1 MLRGTTIDALEGY
14 DRGQALAAGFSS
26 AKVKDWALLH
36 DVYFGP
42 TQAVKQ
48 QATAVRLAR
57 EAAFTLDQLVM
68 IERALKRIR
77 RSRTRMKL
85 RLRLLRQKRNYRSL
99 SALVRELVPKPARKP
114 VKRVAFSK
122 SRDGLRTVTATADER
137 DVADL
142 EHHLNQGIDP
152 EQPAGPQ
159 LVENLLSLMRGEGGG
174 VARAV
179 PRPMILVPLPEYVR
193 ILDGEGDDVVL
204 GLTDATS
211 MTGAEFLQANFGEQ
225 LEVAAFHPQA
235 GPVNLYRTERLANR
249 KQRDLARAAMPVC
262 PFPGCRQGADLCE
275 IHHIEAWSRG
285 GETNLANLSP
295 LCRYHNRVN
304 DDDPGRARR
313 GRIENVAGTPT
324 WCSPGG
330 YAVAN
335 PYHPFAAMRTLFPQ

>member
-1 MLRGTTIDALEGY
+1 MISGTTINALAGY
-14 DRGQALAAGFSS
+14 DREQALAAGFSPG
-26 AKVKDWALLH
+26 KVKDWALLH

-48 QATAVRLAR
+48 QATALDLAQKG
-57 EAAFTLDQLVM
+57 AFTLDQLVM
-68 IERALKRIR
+68 VERALKRIR
-77 RSRTRMKL
+77 RARARMKL
-85 RLRLLRQKRNYRSL
+85 RLRILQRKRNYRTL
-99 SALVRELVPKPARKP
+99 SALVRKLVPKPAPKP

-152 EQPAGPQ
+152 SQPAGPQ
-159 LVENLLSLMRGEGGG
+159 LLENLLTLLRGEGGG
-174 VARAV
+174 VAHAA
-179 PRPMILVPLPEYVR
+179 PRPMVLVPLPDYVR
-193 ILDGEGDDVVL
+193 ILGGEGDDVVL
-204 GLTDATS
+204 GLTDATT
-211 MTGAEFLQANFGEQ
+211 MTGAEFLQAHFGEQ

-324 WCSPGG
+324 WSSPGG
-330 YAVAN
+330 FAVAN

>member
-1 MLRGTTIDALEGY
+1 MISGTTINALAGY
-14 DRGQALAAGFSS
+14 DREQALAAGFSPG
-26 AKVKDWALLH
+26 KVKDWALLH

-48 QATAVRLAR
+48 QATALDLAQKG
-57 EAAFTLDQLVM
+57 AFTLDQLVM
-68 IERALKRIR
+68 VERALKRIR
-77 RSRTRMKL
+77 RARARMKL
-85 RLRLLRQKRNYRSL
+85 RLRILQQRRNYRTL
-99 SALVRELVPKPARKP
+99 SALVRKLVPKPAPKP

-152 EQPAGPQ
+152 AQPAGPQ
-159 LVENLLSLMRGEGGG
+159 LLENLLTLLRGEGSG
-174 VARAV
+174 VAHAA
-179 PRPMILVPLPEYVR
+179 PRPMVLVPLPDYVR
-193 ILDGEGDDVVL
+193 ILGGEGDDVVL
-204 GLTDATS
+204 GLTDATT
-211 MTGAEFLQANFGEQ
+211 MTGAEFLQAHFGEQ

-324 WCSPGG
+324 WSSPGG
-330 YAVAN
+330 FAVAN

>member
-1 MLRGTTIDALEGY
+1 MISGTTINALAGY
-14 DRGQALAAGFSS
+14 DREQALAAGFSPG
-26 AKVKDWALLH
+26 KIKDWALLH

-48 QATAVRLAR
+48 QASALDLAQKG
-57 EAAFTLDQLVM
+57 AFTLDQLVM
-68 IERALKRIR
+68 VERALKRIR
-77 RSRTRMKL
+77 RARARMKL
-85 RLRLLRQKRNYRSL
+85 RLRILQHKRNYRTL
-99 SALVRELVPKPARKP
+99 SALVRKLVPKPAPKP

-152 EQPAGPQ
+152 AQPAGPQ
-159 LVENLLSLMRGEGGG
+159 LLGNLLTLLRGEGGG
-174 VARAV
+174 VAHAA
-179 PRPMILVPLPEYVR
+179 PRPMVLVPLPDYVR
-193 ILDGEGDDVVL
+193 ILGGEGDDVVL
-204 GLTDATS
+204 GLTDATT
-211 MTGAEFLQANFGEQ
+211 MTGAEFLQAHLGEQ

-304 DDDPGRARR
+304 DDDPERARR

-330 YAVAN
+330 FAVAN
-335 PYHPFAAMRTLFPQ
+335 PYHPFAAMRTLFP

>member
-1 MLRGTTIDALEGY
+1 MISGTTINALAGY
-14 DRGQALAAGFSS
+14 DREQALAAGFSPG
-26 AKVKDWALLH
+26 KVKDWALLH

-48 QATAVRLAR
+48 QATALDLAQKG
-57 EAAFTLDQLVM
+57 AFTLDQLVM
-68 IERALKRIR
+68 VERALKRIR
-77 RSRTRMKL
+77 RARARMKL
-85 RLRLLRQKRNYRSL
+85 RLRILQQKRNYRTL
-99 SALVRELVPKPARKP
+99 STLVRKLVPKPAPKP

-152 EQPAGPQ
+152 AQPAGPQ
-159 LVENLLSLMRGEGGG
+159 LLENLLTLLRGEGGG
-174 VARAV
+174 VAHAA
-179 PRPMILVPLPEYVR
+179 PRPMVLVPLPDYVR
-193 ILDGEGDDVVL
+193 ILGGEGDDVVL
-204 GLTDATS
+204 GLTDATT
-211 MTGAEFLQANFGEQ
+211 MTGAEFLQAHFGEQ

-324 WCSPGG
+324 WSSPGG
-330 YAVAN
+330 FAVAN

>member
-1 MLRGTTIDALEGY
+1 MISGTTINALAGY
-14 DRGQALAAGFSS
+14 DREQALAAGFSPG
-26 AKVKDWALLH
+26 KVKDWALLH

-48 QATAVRLAR
+48 QATALDLAQKG
-57 EAAFTLDQLVM
+57 AFTLDQLVM
-68 IERALKRIR
+68 VERALKRIR
-77 RSRTRMKL
+77 RARARMKL
-85 RLRLLRQKRNYRSL
+85 RLRILQRKRNYRTL
-99 SALVRELVPKPARKP
+99 SALVRKLVPKPAPKP

-152 EQPAGPQ
+152 AQPAGPQ
-159 LVENLLSLMRGEGGG
+159 LLENLLTLLRGEGGG
-174 VARAV
+174 VAHAA
-179 PRPMILVPLPEYVR
+179 PRPMVLVPLPDYVR
-193 ILDGEGDDVVL
+193 ILGGEGDDVVL
-204 GLTDATS
+204 GLTDATT
-211 MTGAEFLQANFGEQ
+211 MTGAEFLQAHFGEQ

-324 WCSPGG
+324 WSSPGG
-330 YAVAN
+330 FAVAN

>member
-1 MLRGTTIDALEGY
+1 
-14 DRGQALAAGFSS
+14 
-26 AKVKDWALLH
+26 
-36 DVYFGP
+36 
-42 TQAVKQ
+42 
-48 QATAVRLAR
+48 
-57 EAAFTLDQLVM
+57 
-68 IERALKRIR
+68 
-77 RSRTRMKL
+77 MKL
-85 RLRLLRQKRNYRSL
+85 RLRILQQKRNYRTL
-99 SALVRELVPKPARKP
+99 SALVRKLVPKPAPKP

-152 EQPAGPQ
+152 AQPAGPQ
-159 LVENLLSLMRGEGGG
+159 LLENLLTLLRGEGGG
-174 VARAV
+174 VAHAA
-179 PRPMILVPLPEYVR
+179 PRPMVLVPLPDYVR
-193 ILDGEGDDVVL
+193 ILGGEGDDVVL
-204 GLTDATS
+204 GLTDATT
-211 MTGAEFLQANFGEQ
+211 MTGAEFLQAHFGEQ

-275 IHHIEAWSRG
+275 IHHIEPWSRG

-330 YAVAN
+330 FAVAN

>member
-1 MLRGTTIDALEGY
+1 MISGTTINALAGY
-14 DRGQALAAGFSS
+14 DREQALAAGFSPG
-26 AKVKDWALLH
+26 KVKDWALLH

-48 QATAVRLAR
+48 QATALDLAQKG
-57 EAAFTLDQLVM
+57 AFTLDQLVM
-68 IERALKRIR
+68 VERALKRIR
-77 RSRTRMKL
+77 RARARMKL
-85 RLRLLRQKRNYRSL
+85 RLRILQRKRNYRTL
-99 SALVRELVPKPARKP
+99 SALVRKLVPKPAPKP

-152 EQPAGPQ
+152 AQPAGPQ
-159 LVENLLSLMRGEGGG
+159 LLENLLTLLRGEGGG
-174 VARAV
+174 VAHAA
-179 PRPMILVPLPEYVR
+179 PRPMVLVPLPDYVR
-193 ILDGEGDDVVL
+193 ILGGEGDDVVL
-204 GLTDATS
+204 GLTDATT
-211 MTGAEFLQANFGEQ
+211 MTGAEFLQAHFGEQ

-235 GPVNLYRTERLANR
+235 GPVNLYRTERLANW

-275 IHHIEAWSRG
+275 IHHIEPWSRG

-330 YAVAN
+330 FAVAN

>member
-1 MLRGTTIDALEGY
+1 MISGTTINALAGY
-14 DRGQALAAGFSS
+14 DREQALAAGFSPG
-26 AKVKDWALLH
+26 KVKDWALLH

-48 QATAVRLAR
+48 QATALDLAQKG
-57 EAAFTLDQLVM
+57 AFTLDQLVM
-68 IERALKRIR
+68 VERALKRIR
-77 RSRTRMKL
+77 RARARMKL
-85 RLRLLRQKRNYRSL
+85 RLRILQRKRNYRTL
-99 SALVRELVPKPARKP
+99 SALVRKLVPKPAPKP

-152 EQPAGPQ
+152 SQPAGPQ
-159 LVENLLSLMRGEGGG
+159 LLENLLTLLRGEGGG
-174 VARAV
+174 VAHAA
-179 PRPMILVPLPEYVR
+179 PRPMVLVPLPDYVR
-193 ILDGEGDDVVL
+193 ILGGEGDDVVL
-204 GLTDATS
+204 GLTDATT
-211 MTGAEFLQANFGEQ
+211 MTGAEFLQAHFGEQ

-249 KQRDLARAAMPVC
+249 KQRDLACAAMPVC

-275 IHHIEAWSRG
+275 IHHIEPWSRG

-330 YAVAN
+330 FAVAN